1 MCTQET
7 ALSALENT
15 MKFKS
20 LLYDEN
26 ILGRSIKRIAHEI
39 LENTEN
45 PEKLC
50 LIGIKTRGVPIAER
64 LATCIQQIENLRVP
78 VGILDIT
85 LYRDDLTERS
95 EPLVSESSID
105 FDITG
110 REVILTDDV
119 LFTGRTVR
127 AALDALMR
135 FGRPAKIKLAAL
147 VDRGHR
153 ELPIRPDFVGKNIP
167 TSKTEIVR
175 VSLMETDGTD
185 SIILYER

>member
-1 MCTQET
+1 
-7 ALSALENT
+7 
-15 MKFKS
+15 MKYKS

-26 ILGRSIKRIAHEI
+26 VLGKSLKRIAHEI
-39 LENTEN
+39 LENTED
-45 PEKLC
+45 PTRLC

-64 LATCIQQIENLRVP
+64 LSVLIEQFENVRVP

-85 LYRDDLTERS
+85 LYRDDLS
-95 EPLVSESSID
+95 AGGDPVVSESHIH

-119 LFTGRTVR
+119 LFTGRTAR
-127 AALDALMR
+127 AALDALIR
-135 FGRPAKIKLAAL
+135 FGRPAKIKLATL

-175 VSLMETDGTD
+175 VSLRETDGED
-185 SIILYER
+185 GISLYEK

>member
-1 MCTQET
+1 MT
-7 ALSALENT
+7 
-15 MKFKS
+15 FKS

-26 ILGRSIKRIAHEI
+26 ILGRSLKRIAHEI

-45 PEKLC
+45 TGRIC
-50 LIGIKTRGVPIAER
+50 LIGIKTRGVPMAKR
-64 LATCIQQIENLRVP
+64 LADFIFKIEGIRVP

-85 LYRDDLTERS
+85 LYRDDITPEKD
-95 EPLVSESSID
+95 PVVSESSID
-105 FDITG
+105 FDIAG
-110 REVILTDDV
+110 REVILIDDV
-119 LFTGRTVR
+119 ISTGRTAR
-127 AALDALMR
+127 AALDALLD

-175 VSLMETDGTD
+175 VSLLETDGKD
-185 SIILYER
+185 AIELYER

>member
-1 MCTQET
+1 
-7 ALSALENT
+7 

-39 LENTEN
+39 LENTEDA
-45 PEKLC
+45 EKLC

-64 LATCIQQIENLRVP
+64 LATCIRQIENLCVP

-85 LYRDDLTERS
+85 LYRDDLTEQP
-95 EPLVSESSID
+95 EPVVSESDIG

-119 LFTGRTVR
+119 LFTGRTAR
-127 AALDALMR
+127 AALDALIR
-135 FGRPAKIKLAAL
+135 YGRPSKIKLAVL

-167 TSKTEIVR
+167 TSKTEIIR
-175 VSLMETDGTD
+175 VSLVETDGTD
-185 SIILYER
+185 SITLYERS

>member
-1 MCTQET
+1 
-7 ALSALENT
+7 

-45 PEKLC
+45 AEKLC
-50 LIGIKTRGVPIAER
+50 LVGIKTRGVPIAER
-64 LATCIQQIENLRVP
+64 LAGCIRQIENLHVP
-78 VGILDIT
+78 VGVLDIT
-85 LYRDDLTERS
+85 LYRDDLTERA
-95 EPLVSESSID
+95 EPVVSESNIG

-110 REVILTDDV
+110 REVILADDV
-119 LFTGRTVR
+119 LFTGRTAR

-135 FGRPAKIKLAAL
+135 YGRPSKIKLAVL

-167 TSKTEIVR
+167 TSKTEIIR
-175 VSLMETDGTD
+175 VSLVETDGTD
-185 SIILYER
+185 SITLFERT